1 MEACWPPFLFHVIA
15 SGGRKAPRGNLL
27 YKWLIRIDKQI
38 LFTGDCFG
46 HTCPG
51 VSAGDN
57 LPRNDIFSICGYNS
71 PAMDSK
77 TLHVLE
83 YPKILKRLKA
93 YCDFS
98 ASMELARAL
107 EPTDSYDLAL
117 ARLAETTEA
126 RRLFSVQDIG
136 IGGAHDIR
144 PAADLAARGGVLD
157 PQQLLDVKSTLISCR
172 EIKKSLE
179 RKTDEYPRLAGLAAG
194 LPESHGIVDAI
205 TRVLSE
211 RGEVL
216 DSASPKL
223 GTLRREIK
231 IAHDRL
237 MSRLQRYLTESAN
250 KLQESIITQ
259 RDGRYVIPLRAE
271 FKGQIK
277 AVIHDQSSSGATLFV
292 EPLPVVELNNTM
304 RELQLQE
311 RDEERRILF
320 ELSAQ
325 IGGHRE
331 ELTYGVENLAMLDLI
346 FAKAK
351 YAEELKASEPVLSQ
365 RPNVKRQKVSN
376 KGDAIESSDVQRST
390 FDVPHIKLI
399 HARHPLL
406 EPATVVP
413 IDVDPKPGTR
423 AIVITG
429 PNTGGKTVSLKTVGL
444 LALMAQSGLHVPAQ
458 SGSELPCFHAVY
470 ADIGDE
476 QSIEQSL
483 STFSGHITNI
493 IHILKQIDHRSLV
506 IFDELGAGTD
516 PQEGAALARA
526 ILSHLLETGCTVLV
540 ATHYP
545 ELKTFAHSTDG
556 VVNASL
562 EFDIQTLRPTFHL
575 TIGLPGRSNA
585 LLIAQR
591 LGLSQ
596 PIIDTAKGEINPED
610 LRADKL
616 LDDIRKERNRTSRE
630 RQKLE
635 KARDKLESQTKEIEK
650 RLDKIED
657 ERREVL
663 AKARAEG
670 ELEVAVLRK
679 NIDSLKSQLKKAKQP
694 LEVLK
699 AIEEKVETM
708 EEKIEAP
715 VERQTS
721 NVIRPPSLITR
732 HSSLQLGERVLVST
746 LNADGVVT
754 ALGESDAEVQ
764 IGSLRVR
771 ARLVDLVRKSSE
783 SVISEQSSVTRHPS
797 HVTSSPAVSSPGLE
811 LNLRGK
817 LVDEGLD
824 ELERY
829 LERAFSAGLLFV
841 RIVHGKGTGRMR
853 EAVRNALKS
862 SPYVSSFEEPKDTEG
877 GAGVTVAKMAK

>member
-1 MEACWPPFLFHVIA
+1 
-15 SGGRKAPRGNLL
+15 
-27 YKWLIRIDKQI
+27 
-38 LFTGDCFG
+38 
-46 HTCPG
+46 
-51 VSAGDN
+51 
-57 LPRNDIFSICGYNS
+57 
-71 PAMDSK
+71 MDAKS
-77 TLHVLE
+77 LQVLE
-83 YPKILKRLKA
+83 YPKIRERLRSF
-93 YCDFS
+93 CDFS
-98 ASMELARAL
+98 ASMELALAL

-126 RRLFSVQDIG
+126 CRLFSVLDVG

-144 PAADLAARGGVLD
+144 PAVDLAARGGVLD

-172 EIKKSLE
+172 EL
-179 RKTDEYPRLAGLAAG
+179 RKTFEKKVDEYPRLSQIAEG

-205 TRVLSE
+205 TRILSD

-223 GTLRREIK
+223 ATLRREIK

-237 MSRLQRYLTESAN
+237 MSRLQKYLTDSAS
-250 KLQESIITQ
+250 KLQEPIITQ

-277 AVIHDQSSSGATLFV
+277 AVVHDQSSSGATLFV
-292 EPLPVVELNNTM
+292 EPLPVVELNNTV
-304 RELQLQE
+304 RELELKA
-311 RDEERRILF
+311 RDEERRILY
-320 ELSAQ
+320 ELSVQ
-325 IGGHRE
+325 IGEHATE
-331 ELTYGVENLAMLDLI
+331 FKYGVENLAMLDLV

-365 RPNVKRQKVSN
+365 RVKVKSQKPKVKDQTS
-376 KGDAIESSDVQRST
+376 KTDVVQPST
-390 FDVPHIKLI
+390 FDGLRINLMK
-399 HARHPLL
+399 ARHPLL
-406 EPATVVP
+406 NADDVVP
-413 IDVDPKPGTR
+413 IDVDPRPGTR

-444 LALMAQSGLHVPAQ
+444 LSLMAQSGLHIPVQ
-458 SGSELPCFHAVY
+458 SGSELPFFHDVF

-493 IHILKQIDHRSLV
+493 IRILKQIDARSLV

-526 ILSHLLETGCTVLV
+526 ILNHLLETGCTTLV

-545 ELKTFAHSTDG
+545 ELKTFAHSTDA

-562 EFDIQTLRPTFHL
+562 EFDIKSLRPTYHL

-591 LGLSQ
+591 LGLPQ
-596 PIIDTAKGEINPED
+596 PIIDSAKGEINPDD

-630 RQKLE
+630 RQKLQ
-635 KARDKLESQTKEIEK
+635 KQRDRLEAQTKELEG
-650 RLDKIED
+650 RLEKIED

-670 ELEVAVLRK
+670 ELEVAILKK
-679 NIDSLKSQLKKAKQP
+679 NIDSLKFQLKKAKQP
-694 LEVLK
+694 LEALK
-699 AIEEKVETM
+699 AIEEKVEQV

-715 VERQTS
+715 VVRQVTNIERPIGS
-721 NVIRPPSLITR
+721 VK
-732 HSSLQLGERVLVST
+732 LGERVTVST

-771 ARLVDLVRKSSE
+771 ARLVDLVRKGREVE
-783 SVISEQSSVTRHPS
+783 SPEEKKEVRKQEAESNPR
-797 HVTSSPAVSSPGLE
+797 VSAGTKSPGLE

-817 LVDEGLD
+817 LVDDGLE

-829 LERAFSAGLLFV
+829 LERAYSAGLLFV
-841 RIVHGKGTGRMR
+841 RIVHGKGTGKMR
-853 EAVRNALKS
+853 DAVRNALKE
-862 SPYVSSFEEPKDTEG
+862 SPYVVTYEEPKDNEG

>member
-1 MEACWPPFLFHVIA
+1 
-15 SGGRKAPRGNLL
+15 
-27 YKWLIRIDKQI
+27 
-38 LFTGDCFG
+38 
-46 HTCPG
+46 
-51 VSAGDN
+51 
-57 LPRNDIFSICGYNS
+57 
-71 PAMDSK
+71 MDSK
-77 TLHVLE
+77 TLNVLE
-83 YPKILKRLKA
+83 YPKILERLRA
-93 YCDFS
+93 FCDFS
-98 ASMELARAL
+98 ASMDLARAL
-107 EPTDSYDLAL
+107 QPTDSYDLAL
-117 ARLAETTEA
+117 ARLAETSEA
-126 RRLFSVQDIG
+126 RTLFMTTDIG

-144 PAADLAARGGVLD
+144 PAVELAARGGVLD

-172 EIKKSLE
+172 ELKKSLE
-179 RKTDEYPRLAGLAAG
+179 RRADETPRLAQIAVG

-250 KLQESIITQ
+250 KLQEPIITQ

-277 AVIHDQSSSGATLFV
+277 AVVHDQSSSGATLFV

-304 RELQLQE
+304 RELQLQA
-311 RDEERRILF
+311 RDEERRILY
-320 ELSAQ
+320 ELSVQ
-325 IGGHRE
+325 VGDHRE
-331 ELTYGVENLAMLDLI
+331 ELIYGVENLAMLDLI

-351 YAEELKASEPVLSQ
+351 YGEELKATEPILHEMKHVRYGKSDNKPEVQISKSIVLG
-365 RPNVKRQKVSN
+365 K
-376 KGDAIESSDVQRST
+376 
-390 FDVPHIKLI
+390 
-399 HARHPLL
+399 ARHPLL
-406 EPATVVP
+406 DPATVVP
-413 IDVDPKPGTR
+413 IDVDPPPNTR
-423 AIVITG
+423 AIIITG

-444 LALMAQSGLHVPAQ
+444 LALMAQSGLHIPAQ
-458 SGSELPCFHAVY
+458 SGSELPCFHDVY

-493 IHILKQIDHRSLV
+493 IRIIKHIDARSLV

-526 ILSHLLETGCTVLV
+526 IMTHLLESGCTTLV

-545 ELKTFAHSTDG
+545 ELKTFAHSTEG

-562 EFDIQTLRPTFHL
+562 EFDIKTLRPTYHL

-591 LGLSQ
+591 LGLPQ
-596 PIIDTAKGEINPED
+596 PIIDSAKAEIHPDD

-635 KARDKLESQTKEIEK
+635 KARDRLEKQTSAIDK
-650 RLDKIED
+650 RLEKIED
-657 ERREVL
+657 ERRDVL

-670 ELEVAVLRK
+670 ELEVAVLK
-679 NIDSLKSQLKKAKQP
+679 QNIESLKQQLKKAKQP
-694 LEVLK
+694 LEALK
-699 AIEEKVETM
+699 EIEEKVEEI
-708 EEKIEAP
+708 EEKIESP
-715 VERQTS
+715 VERRQT
-721 NVIRPPSLITR
+721 IDHRP
-732 HSSLQLGERVLVST
+732 SSSTPAPGVSAGVVNRPLSLGERVTVGT
-746 LNADGVVT
+746 LNAEGVVT

-771 ARLVDLVRKSSE
+771 TRLVDLARKAGQPTIDDRPQTMVNRPKGSSM
-783 SVISEQSSVTRHPS
+783 
-797 HVTSSPAVSSPGLE
+797 VSSPGLE
-811 LNLRGK
+811 INLRGK

-829 LERAFSAGLLFV
+829 LERAYSAGLLFV
-841 RIVHGKGTGRMR
+841 RIVHGKGTGKLR
-853 EAVRNALKS
+853 EAVRNALKA
-862 SPYVSSFEEPKDTEG
+862 SPYVTSFEEPKENEG
-877 GAGVTVAKMAK
+877 GAGVTVANIAK

>member
-1 MEACWPPFLFHVIA
+1 
-15 SGGRKAPRGNLL
+15 
-27 YKWLIRIDKQI
+27 
-38 LFTGDCFG
+38 
-46 HTCPG
+46 
-51 VSAGDN
+51 
-57 LPRNDIFSICGYNS
+57 
-71 PAMDSK
+71 MDSK
-77 TLHVLE
+77 TLSVLE
-83 YPKILKRLKA
+83 YPKILERLKA
-93 YCDFS
+93 FCDFS

-107 EPTDSYDLAL
+107 EPTESYDLAL

-126 RRLFSVQDIG
+126 RKLLSVQDIG

-172 EIKKSLE
+172 ELKKSLE
-179 RKTDEYPRLAGLAAG
+179 RKTDEYPRLAQIASG
-194 LPESHGIVDAI
+194 LPESHGIVDSI

-223 GTLRREIK
+223 ATLRREIK

-237 MSRLQRYLTESAN
+237 MSRLQKYLTESAN
-250 KLQESIITQ
+250 KLQEPIITQ

-277 AVIHDQSSSGATLFV
+277 AVVHDQSSSGATLFV
-292 EPLPVVELNNTM
+292 EPLPVVELNNQV
-304 RELQLQE
+304 RELELQA
-311 RDEERRILF
+311 RDEERRILY
-320 ELSAQ
+320 ELSVQ
-325 IGGHRE
+325 IGEHRE
-331 ELTYGVENLAMLDLI
+331 ELNYGVENLAMLDLI
-346 FAKAK
+346 LAKAK
-351 YAEELKASEPVLSQ
+351 YAEELKASEPVISNQFSVISNQFSVNSKQSQ
-365 RPNVKRQKVSN
+365 QSSVVNRQ
-376 KGDAIESSDVQRST
+376 SS
-390 FDVPHIKLI
+390 IKLI

-406 EPATVVP
+406 DPQTVVP
-413 IDVDPKPGTR
+413 IDIDPKPGTR

-444 LALMAQSGLHVPAQ
+444 LALMAQSGLHIPAQ
-458 SGSELPCFHAVY
+458 SGSELPCFQAVY

-493 IHILKQIDHRSLV
+493 IHILKQIDQRSLV

-526 ILSHLLETGCTVLV
+526 ILSFLLETGCTILV

-545 ELKTFAHSTDG
+545 ELKTFAHSTEG

-562 EFDIQTLRPTFHL
+562 EFDIKTLRPTYHL

-591 LGLSQ
+591 LGLPQ
-596 PIIDTAKGEINPED
+596 PIIESAKGEINPED

-635 KARDKLESQTKEIEK
+635 KARDRLQAQTQELEK
-650 RLDKIED
+650 RLEKIED

-670 ELEVAVLRK
+670 ELEVAVLKK
-679 NIDSLKSQLKKAKQP
+679 NIESLKSQLKKARQP
-694 LEVLK
+694 LQALK
-699 AIEEKVETM
+699 EIEQQVEEI

-715 VERQTS
+715 VERRQT
-721 NVIRPPSLITR
+721 VDERPSCTLAPGASAGVGNR
-732 HSSLQLGERVLVST
+732 PFSLGERVLVST

-771 ARLVDLVRKSSE
+771 ARLADLQRKSSE
-783 SVISEQSSVTRHPS
+783 
-797 HVTSSPAVSSPGLE
+797 AVSSERTTDDRPQTVVNRPKGSSPGIE

-817 LVDEGLD
+817 LVEDGLE

-829 LERAFSAGLLFV
+829 LEKAYSSGLLFV
-841 RIVHGKGTGRMR
+841 RIVHGKGTGKLR

-862 SPYVSSFEEPKDTEG
+862 SPYVASFEEPKDNEG

>member
-1 MEACWPPFLFHVIA
+1 
-15 SGGRKAPRGNLL
+15 
-27 YKWLIRIDKQI
+27 
-38 LFTGDCFG
+38 
-46 HTCPG
+46 
-51 VSAGDN
+51 
-57 LPRNDIFSICGYNS
+57 
-71 PAMDSK
+71 MDAKS
-77 TLHVLE
+77 LQVLE
-83 YPKILKRLKA
+83 YPKIRERLKSF
-93 YCDFS
+93 CDFS
-98 ASMELARAL
+98 ASMELAREL

-126 RRLFSVQDIG
+126 RRLFSVQDVG

-144 PAADLAARGGVLD
+144 SAVDLAARGGVLD

-172 EIKKSLE
+172 ELKKTFE
-179 RKTDEYPRLAGLAAG
+179 RKTEEYSRLSQIAAG
-194 LPESHGIVDAI
+194 LPETHGIVDAI
-205 TRVLSE
+205 TRILSD

-223 GTLRREIK
+223 ASLRREIK

-237 MSRLQRYLTESAN
+237 MSRLQKYLTDSAG
-250 KLQESIITQ
+250 KLQEPIITQ

-292 EPLPVVELNNTM
+292 EPLPVVELNNTV
-304 RELQLQE
+304 RELELQA
-311 RDEERRILF
+311 RDEERRILH
-320 ELSAQ
+320 ELSVQVGEHAV
-325 IGGHRE
+325 E
-331 ELTYGVENLAMLDLI
+331 FKYGIENLAVLDLV

-351 YAEELKASEPVLSQ
+351 YAEELKASEPLLHSMKDEISPRRRGDGRKKVESGKQ
-365 RPNVKRQKVSN
+365 KDNV
-376 KGDAIESSDVQRST
+376 GDQSSTPAPGASAGVENRK
-390 FDVPHIKLI
+390 PPIRLL

-406 EPATVVP
+406 DPVTVVP
-413 IDVDPKPGTR
+413 IDVDPRPGTR

-444 LALMAQSGLHVPAQ
+444 LALMAQSGLHIPAE
-458 SGSELPCFHAVY
+458 SGSELPLFHDVF

-493 IHILKQIDHRSLV
+493 IRILKHIDERSLV

-526 ILSHLLETGCTVLV
+526 ILNHLLETGCTTLV

-545 ELKTFAHSTDG
+545 ELKTFAHSTEA

-562 EFDIQTLRPTFHL
+562 EFDIKTLRPTYRL

-591 LGLSQ
+591 LGLPQ
-596 PIIDTAKGEINPED
+596 PIIESAKGEISPDD

-635 KARDKLESQTKEIEK
+635 KARDKLEAQTRELET
-650 RLDKIED
+650 RLEKIED

-670 ELEVAVLRK
+670 ELEVAILKR
-679 NIDSLKSQLKKAKQP
+679 NIESLKSQLKKAKQP
-694 LEVLK
+694 LDVIKSLEEK
-699 AIEEKVETM
+699 MEKIEEE
-708 EEKIEAP
+708 IEAP
-715 VERQTS
+715 VERKNDQLPVTS
-721 NVIRPPSLITR
+721 NQSPR
-732 HSSLQLGERVLVST
+732 LGERVTVST
-746 LNADGVVT
+746 LNAEGVVT

-771 ARLVDLVRKSSE
+771 ARLSELVRKSGETVS
-783 SVISEQSSVTRHPS
+783 SEQLP
-797 HVTSSPAVSSPGLE
+797 VTSLKSQVSSSKSQVSNPKSPGLE

-817 LVDEGLD
+817 LVEDGLE

-829 LERAFSAGLLFV
+829 LEKAYSAGLLFV

-853 EAVRNALKS
+853 DAVRNALKD
-862 SPYVSSFEEPKDTEG
+862 SPYVTSFEEPKENEG
-877 GAGVTVAKMAK
+877 GAGVTVAKIAK

>member
-1 MEACWPPFLFHVIA
+1 
-15 SGGRKAPRGNLL
+15 
-27 YKWLIRIDKQI
+27 
-38 LFTGDCFG
+38 
-46 HTCPG
+46 
-51 VSAGDN
+51 
-57 LPRNDIFSICGYNS
+57 
-71 PAMDSK
+71 MDAK
-77 TLHVLE
+77 TLSVLE
-83 YPKILKRLKA
+83 YPKVLERLKGF
-93 YCDFS
+93 CDFS
-98 ASMELARAL
+98 ASMELARTL
-107 EPTDSYDLAL
+107 EPTNSYELAL
-117 ARLAETTEA
+117 ARLAETSEA
-126 RRLFSVQDIG
+126 RKLFSIQDLG

-144 PAADLAARGGVLD
+144 SAVDLAARGGVLD
-157 PQQLLDVKSTLISCR
+157 PQQLLDVKSTLISSR
-172 EIKKSLE
+172 ELKRSLE
-179 RKTDEYPRLAGLAAG
+179 RKTEEYPRLAQIAAG

-205 TRVLSE
+205 SRVLSE

-223 GTLRREIK
+223 STLRREIK

-250 KLQESIITQ
+250 KLQEPIITQ

-277 AVIHDQSSSGATLFV
+277 AIVHDQSSSGATLFV
-292 EPLPVVELNNTM
+292 EPLPIVELNNTV
-304 RELQLQE
+304 RELQLQA
-311 RDEERRILF
+311 RDEERRILY

-325 IGGHRE
+325 IGEHRDE
-331 ELTYGVENLAMLDLI
+331 ITYGVENLAMLDLI

-351 YAEELKASEPVLSQ
+351 YADELRASAPMLHKVEIRKQKDNEQSQ
-365 RPNVKRQKVSN
+365 VRPAS
-376 KGDAIESSDVQRST
+376 
-390 FDVPHIKLI
+390 IKLNE
-399 HARHPLL
+399 ARHPLL
-406 EPATVVP
+406 DPQTVVP
-413 IDVDPKPGTR
+413 IDVDPRPGTR

-444 LALMAQSGLHVPAQ
+444 LVLMAQSGLHVPAQ

-493 IHILKQIDHRSLV
+493 IRILKEIDQRSLV

-526 ILSHLLETGCTVLV
+526 ILNFLLETGCTTLV

-545 ELKTFAHSTDG
+545 ELKTFAHSTEG

-562 EFDIQTLRPTFHL
+562 EFDIKTLRPTYHL

-591 LGLSQ
+591 LGLPQS
-596 PIIDTAKGEINPED
+596 IIESAKGEINPDD

-635 KARDKLESQTKEIEK
+635 KARDRLEAQTRELEK
-650 RLDKIED
+650 RLETIED

-670 ELEVAVLRK
+670 ELEVAVLKR
-679 NIDSLKSQLKKAKQP
+679 NIDSLKSQLKRAKQP
-694 LEVLK
+694 LDAIKTLEEK
-699 AIEEKVETM
+699 IEEIEEKVE
-708 EEKIEAP
+708 AP
-715 VERQTS
+715 VERKSERLSAISTQ
-721 NVIRPPSLITR
+721 PLK
-732 HSSLQLGERVLVST
+732 LGERVTVST
-746 LNADGVVT
+746 LNTEGVIT

-771 ARLVDLVRKSSE
+771 ARLADLVRKGQEAEKTEEKKNTSTTLRAGEESKPESGTSGRAALSS
-783 SVISEQSSVTRHPS
+783 TK
-797 HVTSSPAVSSPGLE
+797 SPGIE

-817 LVDEGLD
+817 LVEDGLE
-824 ELERY
+824 ELDRY
-829 LERAFSAGLLFV
+829 LERAYSSGLLFV
-841 RIVHGKGTGRMR
+841 RIIHGKGTGRLR
-853 EAVRNALKS
+853 EAVRNALRS
-862 SPYVSSFEEPKDTEG
+862 SPYVASFEEPKDSEG

>member
-1 MEACWPPFLFHVIA
+1 
-15 SGGRKAPRGNLL
+15 
-27 YKWLIRIDKQI
+27 
-38 LFTGDCFG
+38 
-46 HTCPG
+46 
-51 VSAGDN
+51 
-57 LPRNDIFSICGYNS
+57 
-71 PAMDSK
+71 MDAK
-77 TLHVLE
+77 TLQVLE
-83 YPKILKRLKA
+83 YPKILERLRGF
-93 YCDFS
+93 CDFS

-117 ARLAETTEA
+117 ARLAETSEA

-172 EIKKSLE
+172 ELKRSLE
-179 RKTDEYPRLAGLAAG
+179 RKMDEYPRLAQIAAG

-223 GTLRREIK
+223 AALRREIK

-237 MSRLQRYLTESAN
+237 MSRLQKYLTDSAS
-250 KLQESIITQ
+250 KLQEPIITQ

-277 AVIHDQSSSGATLFV
+277 AVVHDQSSSGATLFV
-292 EPLPVVELNNTM
+292 EPLPVVELNNKV
-304 RELQLQE
+304 RELELQE
-311 RDEERRILF
+311 RDEERRILYQ
-320 ELSAQ
+320 LSAQ
-325 IGGHRE
+325 IGEHRE
-331 ELTYGVENLAMLDLI
+331 ELTYGLENLAMLDLI

-351 YAEELKASEPVLSQ
+351 YAEELKASEPILQ
-365 RPNVKRQKVSN
+365 KIENGRQKSTKSQSEIDN
-376 KGDAIESSDVQRST
+376 RKPSIRLIE
-390 FDVPHIKLI
+390 
-399 HARHPLL
+399 ARHPLL
-406 EPATVVP
+406 DPQTVVP
-413 IDVDPKPGTR
+413 IDVDPRPGTR
-423 AIVITG
+423 AIIITG

-444 LALMAQSGLHVPAQ
+444 LALMAQSGLHIPAQ

-493 IHILKQIDHRSLV
+493 IRILKQIDHRSLV

-526 ILSHLLETGCTVLV
+526 ILNHLLQTGCTTLV

-545 ELKTFAHSTDG
+545 ELKTFAHSTEG

-562 EFDIQTLRPTFHL
+562 EFDIQTLRPTYHL

-591 LGLSQ
+591 LGLPQ
-596 PIIDTAKGEINPED
+596 PIIDSAKGEIHPDD

-635 KARDKLESQTKEIEK
+635 RARDRLEAQTRDLEK
-650 RLDKIED
+650 RLEKIED
-657 ERREVL
+657 ERRDVL

-670 ELEVAVLRK
+670 ELEVAVLKK
-679 NIDSLKSQLKKAKQP
+679 NIESLRSQLKKARQP
-694 LEVLK
+694 LEALK
-699 AIEEKVETM
+699 EIEEKVEEI

-715 VERQTS
+715 VVRQMPKDAS
-721 NVIRPPSLITR
+721 PSAGFK
-732 HSSLQLGERVLVST
+732 LGERVTVST

-771 ARLVDLVRKSSE
+771 ARLADLMRKVREEE
-783 SVISEQSSVTRHPS
+783 SPQEKKQPMEASGRA
-797 HVTSSPAVSSPGLE
+797 AVSGTRSPGIE

-829 LERAFSAGLLFV
+829 LERAYSAGLLFV

-853 EAVRNALKS
+853 EAVRSALKES
-862 SPYVSSFEEPKDTEG
+862 AYVASFEEPKDNEG
-877 GAGVTVAKMAK
+877 GAGVTIVKMAK

>member
-1 MEACWPPFLFHVIA
+1 MPITHLVV
-15 SGGRKAPRGNLL
+15 KLL
-27 YKWLIRIDKQI
+27 
-38 LFTGDCFG
+38 G
-46 HTCPG
+46 
-51 VSAGDN
+51 
-57 LPRNDIFSICGYNS
+57 
-71 PAMDSK
+71 MDTK
-77 TLHVLE
+77 TLFVLE
-83 YPKILKRLKA
+83 YPKILERLKGF
-93 YCDFS
+93 CDFS
-98 ASMELARAL
+98 ASMELARSL

-117 ARLAETTEA
+117 ARLKETSEA
-126 RRLFSVQDIG
+126 RRLFSTNDNIG

-144 PAADLAARGGVLD
+144 SGVDLAARGGVLD
-157 PQQLLDVKSTLISCR
+157 PQQLLDVKSTLISSR
-172 EIKKSLE
+172 ELKRSLE
-179 RKTDEYPRLAGLAAG
+179 RKTDEYPRLSQIAEG
-194 LPESHGIVDAI
+194 LPEAHGIVDSI

-223 GTLRREIK
+223 GSLRREIK

-250 KLQESIITQ
+250 KLQEPIITQ

-277 AVIHDQSSSGATLFV
+277 AVVHDQSSSGATLFV
-292 EPLPVVELNNTM
+292 EPLPIVELNNSM

-311 RDEERRILF
+311 RDEERRILY
-320 ELSAQ
+320 ELSSQ
-325 IGGHRE
+325 IGGYRE
-331 ELTYGVENLAMLDLI
+331 ELIYGVENLAMLDLI

-351 YAEELKASEPVLSQ
+351 YAEELKATEPILHKMEKERRKDENTSLASFVIRL
-365 RPNVKRQKVSN
+365 NN
-376 KGDAIESSDVQRST
+376 
-390 FDVPHIKLI
+390 
-399 HARHPLL
+399 ARHPLL
-406 EPATVVP
+406 DPQTVVP
-413 IDVDPKPGTR
+413 IDIDPKPGTR

-444 LALMAQSGLHVPAQ
+444 FALMTQSGLHIPAQ

-493 IHILKQIDHRSLV
+493 IRVLKQIDHRSLV

-526 ILSHLLETGCTVLV
+526 ILNHLLETGCTTLV

-562 EFDIQTLRPTFHL
+562 EFDIKTLRPTYRL

-596 PIIDTAKGEINPED
+596 PIIDSAKAEINPDD

-635 KARDKLESQTKEIEK
+635 KARDRLEAQTKEIEK
-650 RLDKIED
+650 RLEKIED

-670 ELEVAVLRK
+670 ELEVAILRR

-694 LEVLK
+694 LEALK
-699 AIEEKVETM
+699 LLEEKVEEF

-715 VERQTS
+715 VVRRSTIDNRS
-721 NVIRPPSLITR
+721 SSSMVNRPLS
-732 HSSLQLGERVLVST
+732 LGERVTVT
-746 LNADGVVT
+746 TINAEGVVT

-771 ARLVDLVRKSSE
+771 ARLADLVRKGQEVE
-783 SVISEQSSVTRHPS
+783 SPEEQPKEERKPTPTGEGSARAALSGTK
-797 HVTSSPAVSSPGLE
+797 SPGIE

-817 LVDEGLD
+817 LVEDGLE
-824 ELERY
+824 ELDRY
-829 LERAFSAGLLFV
+829 LERAYSSGLLFV

-853 EAVRNALKS
+853 DAVRSALKA
-862 SPYVSSFEEPKDTEG
+862 SPYVASYEEPKDSEG
-877 GAGVTVAKMAK
+877 GAGVTVATMAK

>member
-1 MEACWPPFLFHVIA
+1 
-15 SGGRKAPRGNLL
+15 
-27 YKWLIRIDKQI
+27 
-38 LFTGDCFG
+38 
-46 HTCPG
+46 
-51 VSAGDN
+51 
-57 LPRNDIFSICGYNS
+57 
-71 PAMDSK
+71 MDSK
-77 TLHVLE
+77 TLSILE
-83 YPKILKRLKA
+83 YPKILERLRA
-93 YCDFS
+93 FCDFS
-98 ASMELARAL
+98 ASMELARQL

-117 ARLAETTEA
+117 ARLAETGEA
-126 RRLFSVQDIG
+126 RRLFSVQDLG
-136 IGGAHDIR
+136 VGGAHDIR

-157 PQQLLDVKSTLISCR
+157 PQQLLDIKSTLISCR
-172 EIKKSLE
+172 ELKKSLE
-179 RKTDEYPRLAGLAAG
+179 RKTDEYPRLVQITSG
-194 LPESHGIVDAI
+194 LPESHGMVDAI

-223 GTLRREIK
+223 ATLRREIK

-237 MSRLQRYLTESAN
+237 MSRLQKYLTESGN
-250 KLQESIITQ
+250 KLQEPIITQ

-277 AVIHDQSSSGATLFV
+277 AVVHDQSSSGATLFV
-292 EPLPVVELNNTM
+292 EPLPVVELNNKV
-304 RELQLQE
+304 RELELQA
-311 RDEERRILF
+311 RDEERRILY

-325 IGGHRE
+325 IGEHRE
-331 ELTYGVENLAMLDLI
+331 ELTYGVENLALLDLI

-351 YAEELKASEPVLSQ
+351 YAEELKASEPILGKLE
-365 RPNVKRQKVSN
+365 NKRQK
-376 KGDAIESSDVQRST
+376 DQSSLENRRSS
-390 FDVPHIKLI
+390 IKLI
-399 HARHPLL
+399 QARHPLL
-406 EPATVVP
+406 DPQTVVP
-413 IDVDPKPGTR
+413 IDVDPQPGTR

-444 LALMAQSGLHVPAQ
+444 LVLMAQSGLHIPVQ
-458 SGSELPCFHAVY
+458 SGSELPCFYAVY

-493 IHILKQIDHRSLV
+493 IRILKQIDQRSLV

-526 ILSHLLETGCTVLV
+526 ILNFLLETGCTTLV

-545 ELKTFAHSTDG
+545 ELKTFAHSTAG

-562 EFDIQTLRPTFHL
+562 EFDIKTLRPTYHL

-591 LGLSQ
+591 LGLPQ
-596 PIIDTAKGEINPED
+596 PIIETAKGEINPDD

-635 KARDKLESQTKEIEK
+635 KARERLEMQTKDLEK
-650 RLDKIED
+650 RLEKIED

-670 ELEVAVLRK
+670 ELEVAILKR
-679 NIDSLKSQLKKAKQP
+679 NIESLKSQLRKAKQP
-694 LEVLK
+694 LQALK
-699 AIEEKVETM
+699 EIEGKVEEI
-708 EEKIEAP
+708 EEKIETP
-715 VERQTS
+715 IERQTHQS
-721 NVIRPPSLITR
+721 PVSTYQLPK
-732 HSSLQLGERVLVST
+732 LGERVTVST
-746 LNADGVVT
+746 LNAEGVVT
-754 ALGESDAEVQ
+754 ALGESDAEIQ

-771 ARLVDLVRKSSE
+771 ARLADLVRKSSE
-783 SVISEQSSVTRHPS
+783 QASVISEQSP
-797 HVTSSPAVSSPGLE
+797 TSGKQTAEGSGRAALSSTKSPGIE

-817 LVDEGLD
+817 LVEDGLE

-829 LERAFSAGLLFV
+829 LERAYSSGLLFV

-862 SPYVSSFEEPKDTEG
+862 SPYVASFEEPKDNEG